1 MARTPI
7 RCANWRAAIVRCAE
21 PATSPPYTSP
31 MERILVSVDD
41 SERADAVIRQA
52 AALALA
58 FDADLDVVH
67 AVLVPTRIRSATA
80 ADEPD
85 PAQEREAI
93 AEAAAVKAR
102 TYGAPRV
109 THRVVIGD
117 VGPAICTAAEEA
129 LADLIVMGSRGHGPV
144 MGAILG
150 SVTQHV
156 TAHAP
161 CSVLVAR

>member
-1 MARTPI
+1 
-7 RCANWRAAIVRCAE
+7 
-21 PATSPPYTSP
+21 

-41 SERADAVIRQA
+41 SERADAVVRQA

-58 FDADLDVVH
+58 FDADLEVVH

-80 ADEPD
+80 AGDPD
-85 PAQEREAI
+85 GVDARQAI
-93 AEAAAVKAR
+93 AEQAAAKAR
-102 TYGAPRV
+102 TFGAPRV
-109 THRVVIGD
+109 THRVVTGD
-117 VGPAICTAAEEA
+117 VGPAICAAAEEGD
-129 LADLIVMGSRGHGPV
+129 ADLIVLGSRGHGPV

>member
-1 MARTPI
+1 
-7 RCANWRAAIVRCAE
+7 
-21 PATSPPYTSP
+21 

-41 SERADAVIRQA
+41 SERAEAVVRQA

-58 FDADLDVVH
+58 FDADLEVVH

-80 ADEPD
+80 AGDPDGVDER
-85 PAQEREAI
+85 QAI
-93 AEAAAVKAR
+93 AEQAAAKAR
-102 TYGAPRV
+102 TFGAPRV
-109 THRVVIGD
+109 THRVVTGD
-117 VGPAICTAAEEA
+117 VGPAICAAAEEGD
-129 LADLIVMGSRGHGPV
+129 ADLIVLGSRGHGPV

-156 TAHAP
+156 TAHEP

>member
-1 MARTPI
+1 
-7 RCANWRAAIVRCAE
+7 
-21 PATSPPYTSP
+21 

-41 SERADAVIRQA
+41 SERAEAVVRQA

-58 FDADLDVVH
+58 FDADLEVGRLLMDGDRVVH

-80 ADEPD
+80 AGDPDGVDER
-85 PAQEREAI
+85 QAI
-93 AEAAAVKAR
+93 AEQAAAKAR
-102 TYGAPRV
+102 TFGAPRV
-109 THRVVIGD
+109 THRVVTGD
-117 VGPAICTAAEEA
+117 VGPAICAAAEEGD
-129 LADLIVMGSRGHGPV
+129 ADLIVLGSRGHGPV

>member
-1 MARTPI
+1 
-7 RCANWRAAIVRCAE
+7 
-21 PATSPPYTSP
+21 

-41 SERADAVIRQA
+41 SERAEAVVRQA

-58 FDADLDVVH
+58 FDADLEVVH

-80 ADEPD
+80 AGDPDGVDER
-85 PAQEREAI
+85 QAI
-93 AEAAAVKAR
+93 AEQAAAKAR
-102 TYGAPRV
+102 TFGAPRV
-109 THRVVIGD
+109 THRVVTGD
-117 VGPAICTAAEEA
+117 VGPAICAAAEEGD
-129 LADLIVMGSRGHGPV
+129 ADLIVLGSRGHGPV

>member
-1 MARTPI
+1 
-7 RCANWRAAIVRCAE
+7 
-21 PATSPPYTSP
+21 

-41 SERADAVIRQA
+41 SERAEAVVRQA

-58 FDADLDVVH
+58 FDADLEVIH

-80 ADEPD
+80 AGDPDGVDER
-85 PAQEREAI
+85 QAI
-93 AEAAAVKAR
+93 AEQAAAKAR
-102 TYGAPRV
+102 TFGAPRV
-109 THRVVIGD
+109 THRVVTGD
-117 VGPAICTAAEEA
+117 VGPAICAAAEEGD
-129 LADLIVMGSRGHGPV
+129 ADLIVLGSRGHGPV

>member
-1 MARTPI
+1 
-7 RCANWRAAIVRCAE
+7 V
-21 PATSPPYTSP
+21 
-31 MERILVSVDD
+31 ERILVSVDD
-41 SERADAVIRQA
+41 SERAEAVVRQA

-58 FDADLDVVH
+58 FDADLEVVH

-80 ADEPD
+80 AGD
-85 PAQEREAI
+85 PEGVDARQAI
-93 AEAAAVKAR
+93 AAPAAAKAR
-102 TYGAPRV
+102 TFGAPRV
-109 THRVVIGD
+109 THRVVTGD
-117 VGPAICTAAEEA
+117 VGPAICAAAEEGD
-129 LADLIVMGSRGHGPV
+129 ADLIVLGSRGHGPV

>member
-1 MARTPI
+1 
-7 RCANWRAAIVRCAE
+7 V
-21 PATSPPYTSP
+21 
-31 MERILVSVDD
+31 ERILVSVDD
-41 SERADAVIRQA
+41 SERAEAVVRQA

-58 FDADLDVVH
+58 FDADLEVVH

-80 ADEPD
+80 AGDPDGVDER
-85 PAQEREAI
+85 QAI
-93 AEAAAVKAR
+93 AEQAAAKAR
-102 TYGAPRV
+102 TFGAPRV
-109 THRVVIGD
+109 THRVVTGD
-117 VGPAICTAAEEA
+117 VGPAICAAAEEGD
-129 LADLIVMGSRGHGPV
+129 ADLIVLGSRGHGPV